1 MGATNANGRAV
12 PDVSMLSDI
21 APGYAIYCSASE
33 PNCISDV
40 NSDPWEAL
48 GGTSAATPLLAG
60 GLAIIDQQL
69 KAAGKQP
76 LGLVNPLLYSISP

>member
-1 MGATNANGRAV
+1 
-12 PDVSMLSDI
+12 MLSDI

-60 GLAIIDQQL
+60 GLAIIDQKL

-76 LGLVNPLLYSISP
+76 LGLVNPLSTRSPVATFPGIRRRDPVR